1 MYTHISFFPKVVK
14 YINKFI
20 VEFMLDKNTLKDLLR
35 KFNVKGY
42 ADPNSKYIDNGK
54 NGKVLNLFI
63 DNFAYE
69 DEFYGG
75 EPYCGN
81 ETIWENGK
89 DIFRCVY
96 WGKVISGI
104 NFSDV
109 YGFLRKAL
117 KIGPNREL
125 VHRGPSEFVEGNLKY
140 TNSIEGDIE
149 EFRQV
154 EKIFMD
160 DKEVY
165 VAYFVGGRVNT
176 QKE

>member
-1 MYTHISFFPKVVK
+1 
-14 YINKFI
+14 
-20 VEFMLDKNTLKDLLR
+20 MLDKNTLKDLLR

-63 DNFAYE
+63 DNFTYE

-81 ETIWENGK
+81 ETIWQNGT

-96 WGKVISGI
+96 WGKVVNGI
-104 NFSDV
+104 NFSDI
-109 YGFLRKAL
+109 YDFLRKAL
-117 KIGPNREL
+117 KIGPNGEL
-125 VHRGPSEFVEGNLKY
+125 VHRGPSEYVERNLKY
-140 TNSIEGDIE
+140 TNSVEGDIE